1 MTNYVKP
8 KNALVHGVYSSDV
21 TLPWENAEE
30 FRQHL
35 AGLRNDL
42 YPEGTLENDIVFDMA
57 CLSWKKRRLNRLTQ
71 LALLQN
77 QFAAKLEDTGKR
89 SVEGM
94 RTEIDVQR
102 LEHKRKKTKILT
114 DVSNLAEAM
123 TLLAADVSQKNRP
136 PLGKLGGNI
145 RYILGV
151 LDNLE
156 QSIAAMG
163 SENDGEAFDLG
174 PCFDI
179 VAKALELEARLDGL
193 YTRAFQRLVMAREYR
208 KQYPPKPTPKLIGS
222 SAAQKTV
229 TGRTAKKIVE
239 DNDNNNDD
247 NNNNNVDPY
256 DLSRPEN
263 FDWEHEY
270 DEAQKALRKKA

>member
-8 KNALVHGVYSSDV
+8 KNRHSCTACIQAMLRCRGKMPKNSAN
-21 TLPWENAEE
+21 TWRE
-30 FRQHL
+30 
-35 AGLRNDL
+35 LRNYL

-57 CLSWKKRRLNRLTQ
+57 FLSWKKRRLNRLTQ

-163 SENDGEAFDLG
+163 SEKRRGSFRSRPLFRYCRKG
-174 PCFDI
+174 
-179 VAKALELEARLDGL
+179 
-193 YTRAFQRLVMAREYR
+193 TRAR
-208 KQYPPKPTPKLIGS
+208 G
-222 SAAQKTV
+222 AA
-229 TGRTAKKIVE
+229 
-239 DNDNNNDD
+239 
-247 NNNNNVDPY
+247 
-256 DLSRPEN
+256 
-263 FDWEHEY
+263 
-270 DEAQKALRKKA
+270 